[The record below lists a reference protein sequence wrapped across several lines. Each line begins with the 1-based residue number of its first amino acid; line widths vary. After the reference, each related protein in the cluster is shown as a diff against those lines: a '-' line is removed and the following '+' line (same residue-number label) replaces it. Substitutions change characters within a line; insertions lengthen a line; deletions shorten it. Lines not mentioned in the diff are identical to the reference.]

1 MILSILKSKRIV
13 FFYRIWSKLTKKR
26 KIQFYLL
33 LFLTVVASFFE
44 AVSISMIL
52 PFLSILSD
60 PDIFFQKYNLQEL
73 YKHLNITNSSQ
84 ILLPITVLF
93 MSVTIFSGLI
103 RLLLLWTQTKLSHAI
118 GADFSSSIYKRT
130 LYQPY
135 NIHINRNS
143 SSIIAGISGK
153 ANTIVSSAIMP
164 FMLILS
170 SLFIIITIMLALVNA
185 SPIIAISSLFG
196 FASLYILVFKLT
208 KKKLRANSKQISVQS
223 NQVVKIIMEGLGGIR
238 DVLIDGT
245 QQEYCKKYKKAD
257 EPLRSAQANIHIIS
271 NSPRYIIETIGII
284 LISYFAF
291 QIAKK
296 SNLNSA
302 IPIIGS
308 FAFGAQRL
316 LPALQQ
322 IFSSLTSMRGG
333 MDSINDA
340 LDLLEQPLPT
350 EGVETNCMNFTKC
363 INLSNLYYKY
373 DNKDTFVVKGID
385 IEIKKGTK
393 IGLIGKTGSGKS
405 TLLDL
410 IMGLLKPTSGCIYI
424 DNIKL
429 ENKNYRS
436 WQKKIS
442 HVPQSIFLTDG
453 SIIENIAF
461 GVQKDQINMDKVKF
475 AAEKAQLSTT
485 IENWQNKYNTLVGER
500 GVNLSGGQ
508 RQRIGIARALYK
520 ESEVIIFDE
529 ATSALDNETEA
540 NVMDSLDNLEK
551 DLTIIIVAHRLTTLK
566 KCDMI
571 ISVSD
576 GMIENIGNYEE
587 IINTNN

>member
-1 MILSILKSKRIV
+1 MILSVLKSKRFV
-13 FFYRIWSKLTKKR
+13 FFNRIWSKLSKRR

-33 LFLTVVASFFE
+33 LLLTVVASFFE
-44 AVSISMIL
+44 AISISMIL

-60 PDIFFQKYNLQEL
+60 PDIFFQKYDLKEL
-73 YKHLNITNSSQ
+73 YTYLDIKNSGQ
-84 ILLPITVLF
+84 IVLPITILF
-93 MSVTIFSGLI
+93 ISITIFSGLI
-103 RLLLLWTQTKLSHAI
+103 RLLLLWTQTKLSYAI

-143 SSIIAGISGK
+143 SNIIAGISGK

-164 FMLILS
+164 FLLILS

-185 SPIIAISSLFG
+185 SPIIAISSLLG
-196 FASLYILVFKLT
+196 FALLYIFVFKLT
-208 KKKLRANSKQISVQS
+208 KKKLRSNSKQISVQS
-223 NQVVKIIMEGLGGIR
+223 SQVVKIIMEGLGGIR

-245 QQEYCKKYKKAD
+245 QEEYCKKYKKAD
-257 EPLRSAQANIHIIS
+257 EPLRSAQANIQIIS
-271 NSPRYIIETIGII
+271 NSPRYIIETIGMI

-291 QIAKK
+291 QLAKK
-296 SNLNSA
+296 SNLNTA

-340 LDLLEQPLPT
+340 LDLLEQPLPI
-350 EGVETNCMNFTKC
+350 EEKEINF
-363 INLSNLYYKY
+363 INFSKYIHLSNLYFKY
-373 DNKDTFVVKGID
+373 DNKETFILKGID
-385 IEIKKGTK
+385 IKIKKGTK

-410 IMGLLKPTSGCIYI
+410 IMGLLKPTSGYIYI
-424 DNIKL
+424 DDIKL
-429 ENKNYRS
+429 ENKNYRN

-453 SIIENIAF
+453 SIMENIAF
-461 GVQKDQINMDKVKF
+461 GVQKDKINIDKVKY
-475 AAEKAQLSTT
+475 AAKKAQLSTT
-485 IENWQNKYNTLVGER
+485 IENWKNKYDTLVGER

-551 DLTIIIVAHRLTTLK
+551 GITIIIVAHRLTTLK
-566 KCDMI
+566 KCDLI
-571 ISVSD
+571 ISISD
-576 GMIENIGNYEE
+576 GIIEKIGNYEE
-587 IINTNN
+587 IINTNK

>member
-1 MILSILKSKRIV
+1 MTLSFLKSKRFV
-13 FFYRIWSKLTKKR
+13 FFNRIWSKLNKKR
-26 KIQFYLL
+26 KIQVYLL
-33 LFLTVVASFFE
+33 LFLTVIASFFE
-44 AVSISMIL
+44 AISISMIL

-60 PDIFFQKYNLQEL
+60 PDIFFQKYNFQKL
-73 YKHLNITNSSQ
+73 YEYLNIKNSSQ
-84 ILLPITVLF
+84 IVLPITVLF
-93 MSVTIFSGLI
+93 ISITIFSGLI
-103 RLLLLWTQTKLSHAI
+103 RLLLLWSQTKLSYAI

-196 FASLYILVFKLT
+196 FALLYIVVFNLT
-208 KKKLRANSKQISVQS
+208 KKKLRANSKQISFQS
-223 NQVVKIIMEGLGGIR
+223 SQVVKIIMEGLGGIR

-245 QQEYCKKYKKAD
+245 QHEYCKKYKKAD
-257 EPLRSAQANIHIIS
+257 EPLRSAQANIQIIS
-271 NSPRYIIETIGII
+271 NSPRYIIEAIGMI

-291 QIAKK
+291 QLAIK
-296 SNLNSA
+296 SNLNTA

-340 LDLLEQPLPT
+340 LDLLEQPLP
-350 EGVETNCMNFTKC
+350 VEEKEINFMNFIKY
-363 INLSNLYYKY
+363 IHLNSSYYKY
-373 DNKDTFVVKGID
+373 DNKEAFVIKGID
-385 IEIKKGTK
+385 IKIKKGSK

-410 IMGLLKPTSGCIYI
+410 IMGLLKPTSGYIYI
-424 DNIKL
+424 DDIKL

-453 SIIENIAF
+453 SIMENIAF
-461 GVQKDQINMDKVKF
+461 GIQKDQINFDKVLY
-475 AAEKAQLSTT
+475 AAEKAQLSST
-485 IENWQNKYNTLVGER
+485 IETWENKYNTLVGER

-520 ESEVIIFDE
+520 ESEVIILDE
-529 ATSALDNETEA
+529 ATSALDNETES

-551 DLTIIIVAHRLTTLK
+551 DITIIIVAHRLTTLK
-566 KCDMI
+566 KCDTI
-571 ISVSD
+571 ISISD
-576 GMIENIGNYEE
+576 GMIESVGNYED
-587 IINTNN
+587 IINNK

>member
-1 MILSILKSKRIV
+1 MTLSFLKSKRFV
-13 FFYRIWSKLTKKR
+13 FFNRIWSKLTKKR
-26 KIQFYLL
+26 KIQVYLL
-33 LFLTVVASFFE
+33 LFLTVIASFFE
-44 AVSISMIL
+44 AISISMIL

-60 PDIFFQKYNLQEL
+60 PDIFFQKYNFQKL
-73 YKHLNITNSSQ
+73 YEYLNIKNSSQ
-84 ILLPITVLF
+84 IVLPITVLF
-93 MSVTIFSGLI
+93 ISITIFSGLI
-103 RLLLLWTQTKLSHAI
+103 RLLLLWSQTKLSYAI

-196 FASLYILVFKLT
+196 FALLYIVVFNLT
-208 KKKLRANSKQISVQS
+208 KKKLRANSKQISFQS
-223 NQVVKIIMEGLGGIR
+223 SQVVKIIMEGLGGIR

-245 QQEYCKKYKKAD
+245 QHEYCKKYKKAD
-257 EPLRSAQANIHIIS
+257 EPLRSAQANIQIIS
-271 NSPRYIIETIGII
+271 NSPRYIIEAIGMI

-291 QIAKK
+291 QLAKK
-296 SNLNSA
+296 SNLNTA

-340 LDLLEQPLPT
+340 LDLLEQPLP
-350 EGVETNCMNFTKC
+350 VEEKEINFMNFVKY
-363 INLSNLYYKY
+363 IHLNSLYYKY
-373 DNKDTFVVKGID
+373 DNKEAFVIKGID
-385 IEIKKGTK
+385 IKIKKGSK

-410 IMGLLKPTSGCIYI
+410 IMGLLKPTSGYIYI
-424 DNIKL
+424 DDIKL

-453 SIIENIAF
+453 SIMENIAF
-461 GVQKDQINMDKVKF
+461 GIQKDQINFDKVLY
-475 AAEKAQLSTT
+475 AAEKAQLSST
-485 IENWQNKYNTLVGER
+485 IETWENKYNTLVGER

-520 ESEVIIFDE
+520 ESEVIILDE
-529 ATSALDNETEA
+529 ATSALDNETES

-551 DLTIIIVAHRLTTLK
+551 DITIIIVAHRLTTLK
-566 KCDMI
+566 KCDTI
-571 ISVSD
+571 ISISD
-576 GMIENIGNYEE
+576 GMIESVGNYED
-587 IINTNN
+587 IINNK

>member
-1 MILSILKSKRIV
+1 
-13 FFYRIWSKLTKKR
+13 
-26 KIQFYLL
+26 
-33 LFLTVVASFFE
+33 
-44 AVSISMIL
+44 MIL
-52 PFLSILSD
+52 PFLSILSNPED
-60 PDIFFQKYNLQEL
+60 FFNKYGMQSIYEYLDIKN
-73 YKHLNITNSSQ
+73 HTQ
-84 ILLPITVLF
+84 ILLPITILF
-93 MSVTIFSGLI
+93 ISITISSGLI
-103 RLLLLWTQTKLSHAI
+103 RLLLLWTQTKLSYAI

-170 SLFIIITIMLALVNA
+170 SLFIIITIMLALVNT

-196 FASLYILVFKLT
+196 FALLYILVFKLT

-223 NQVVKIIMEGLGGIR
+223 SQVVKIIMEGLGGIR

-245 QQEYCKKYKKAD
+245 QHEYCKKYKKAD
-257 EPLRSAQANIHIIS
+257 EPLRSAQANIQIIS
-271 NSPRYIIETIGII
+271 NSPRYIIEAIGLI

-291 QIAKK
+291 QLAKK
-296 SNLNSA
+296 SNLNTA

-340 LDLLEQPLPT
+340 LDLLDQPLPI
-350 EGVETNCMNFTKC
+350 EEKEINFMNFTKF
-363 INLSNLYYKY
+363 IHLNNLYYKY
-373 DNKDTFVVKGID
+373 DNKEAFVIKGID
-385 IEIKKGTK
+385 IKIKKGGK

-424 DNIKL
+424 DDIKL

-453 SIIENIAF
+453 TIMENIAF
-461 GVQKDQINMDKVKF
+461 GIHKDQINIDKVKY

-485 IENWQNKYNTLVGER
+485 IENWQNKYNTIVGER

-520 ESEVIIFDE
+520 ESEVIILDE
-529 ATSALDNETEA
+529 ATSALDNETES

-551 DLTIIIVAHRLTTLK
+551 DITIIIVAHRLTTLK
-566 KCDMI
+566 KCDLI
-571 ISVSD
+571 ISISD
-576 GMIENIGNYEE
+576 GMIESVGNYED
-587 IINTNN
+587 IINNK